1 MIYTDGSKDGN
12 KVAAAAVVN
21 NDIFSVR
28 LPDEATIFT
37 AEAKAIE
44 LAFEYIRISKNTH
57 FTIFSDSLSCLQ
69 SLHNMNIEHPLILS
83 ILNNYHQVVQKGKK
97 VKFCWVPSH
106 IGIHGNNKADMAAK
120 SALQFEVAKFKIP
133 YTDLNF

>member
-1 MIYTDGSKDGN
+1 MYTEGSKDGRN
-12 KVAAAAVVN
+12 KAAVAAVVN
-21 NDIFSVR
+21 DDIFSVW
-28 LPDEATIFT
+28 LPDEAKIFT

-57 FTIFSDSLSCLQ
+57 FTIFSDSLSCL
-69 SLHNMNIEHPLILS
+69 HNMNIDHPFLLS

-120 SALQFEVAKFKIP
+120 SALQFEVAK
-133 YTDLNF
+133 YNYSLYRL

>member
-1 MIYTDGSKDGN
+1 MFKQKLAEFKHSKQPTIDIYTDGSKERD
-12 KVAAAAVVN
+12 KVAAGAVVN

-37 AEAKAIE
+37 AEAKAVE

-69 SLHNMNIEHPLILS
+69 SLHNMNIDHPFSLS
-83 ILNNYHQVVQKGKK
+83 K
-97 VKFCWVPSH
+97 
-106 IGIHGNNKADMAAK
+106 
-120 SALQFEVAKFKIP
+120 
-133 YTDLNF
+133 